1 MHYEDKNEAFFKALA
16 SQYVEQDGERLKKE
30 LEEIEN
36 DQKASYPPRLDKRI
50 RGKILM
56 TDARRT
62 ITIAAPVA
70 ACFLLIFA
78 FLGRIPFLENG
89 VPSLMDSGPPAD
101 IAYEASS
108 TGAPA
113 PAPAAENAPSRGDN
127 RTQSQMQMALM
138 SAKMPAG
145 YNVTGID
152 YDMEKTIYYI
162 KNDTDNQIVM
172 TAEKS
177 EFDIEFAYYQEI
189 RINGEPVYG
198 MVKSDFSVITYE
210 KDGVVYTLTS
220 RYNYEDLVDISKNII

>member
-16 SQYVEQDGERLKKE
+16 SQYVEKDGERLKKE
-30 LEEIEN
+30 LEDIEN
-36 DQKASYPPRLDKRI
+36 DQRAIYPTRLDKRI
-50 RGKILM
+50 RSKVFM
-56 TDARRT
+56 SDVRRM
-62 ITIAAPVA
+62 ITIAASAVA
-70 ACFLLIFA
+70 CVLLVFA
-78 FLGRIPFLENG
+78 FLGRIPLLEND
-89 VPSLMDSGPPAD
+89 VPSLMDSGLPAGT
-101 IAYEASS
+101 AYEASS
-108 TGAPA
+108 SVA

-127 RTQSQMQMALM
+127 RTQAQMQMALM

-145 YNVTGID
+145 YIVTGID

-198 MVKSDFSVITYE
+198 MVKSDFSIITYK